1 MLTEINLMG
10 LSSKSVTIISAMAG
24 LAVFSQ
30 APEFTQQYRQRIGGA
45 VDELKTVVMDFDKDA
60 DGAQLS
66 RNQALDKMAR
76 STEQLTQD
84 RGQSMTRTVGRFERL
99 TEQQSWL
106 ENSHPL
112 TKPLLV
118 LKSLDGPLFEN
129 AWKTF
134 EPAVPLTSSGFIYGG
149 LGAFLAM
156 ILARLGIGGTRRL
169 GQRRSD
175 RRLAKAT
182 EHPQSSDSSGIDGAE
197 LGSRNN
203 EKAESSKHD
212 SDSEVEYDNSKLDSR
227 MENIHTH
234 SKGVPA
240 SMQVAPEGREK
251 APYLKNDPEDQAD

>member
-1 MLTEINLMG
+1 MG

-30 APEFTQQYRQRIGGA
+30 APEFAHQYRQRIGGA

-60 DGAQLS
+60 DNSQLS
-66 RNQALDKMAR
+66 RNQALDKMTR
-76 STEQLTQD
+76 STEQLTHD
-84 RGQSMTRTVGRFERL
+84 RGQSMTRSIGRFESL

-112 TKPLLV
+112 TRPLLV
-118 LKSLDGPLFEN
+118 LKNLDGPLFEN
-129 AWKTF
+129 AWKAF
-134 EPAVPLTSSGFIYGG
+134 EPAVPLTSSGFMYGG
-149 LGAFLAM
+149 IGAFLAM

-175 RRLAKAT
+175 RQLAKAI
-182 EHPQSSDSSGIDGAE
+182 EHPQSSGSSGIGGAE

-212 SDSEVEYDNSKLDSR
+212 SDSEVEYDNRKLASR
-227 MENIHTH
+227 MENTLTR
-234 SKGVPA
+234 SRGVPA
-240 SMQVAPEGREK
+240 SMQVAPVGREK
-251 APYLKNDPEDQAD
+251 VPYLKIDPEDQTESG